1 MDARTMLIPAR
12 IPLLVLLSFAGWGPA
27 VSYAQTAVPAVDV
40 ILERMAQA
48 RADNQTH
55 LRPYSVTR
63 DYRLVGAEKQTRS
76 EVIADV
82 SFVPPAFKKFVIQKS
97 SGIGLGERI
106 VRQMLEHEAA
116 IVKNNSATDM
126 TAANYDFRF
135 LRQEE
140 WNGQP
145 CYVLEM
151 LPLRSDKTLLRGQ
164 IWVDSLTYLLRRT
177 EGAPSKAPSWWLRNA
192 RIALVYGDV
201 QGMWLQTASES
212 TADVRFV
219 GRHTMLSRDVRYQV
233 SDVVASATNAVS
245 SAR

>member
-1 MDARTMLIPAR
+1 MLILSRTA
-12 IPLLVLLSFAGWGPA
+12 LLFLTLAGWGPA
-27 VSYAQTAVPAVDV
+27 ASYAQNAVPPVDV

-48 RADNQTH
+48 RADNRTH

-82 SFVPPAFKKFVIQKS
+82 SFVPPAFKKFTIQKS

-106 VRQMLEHEAA
+106 VRQMLEHETA

-135 LRQEE
+135 LREE
-140 WNGQP
+140 ELNGQP

-151 LPLRSDKTLLRGQ
+151 LPRRSDKVLLHGQ

-177 EGAPSKAPSWWLRNA
+177 EGEPGKAPSWWLRDA
-192 RIALVYGDV
+192 RIALLYGDV
-201 QGMWLQTASES
+201 EGMWLQTASEA
-212 TADVRFV
+212 TADVRFL
-219 GRHTMLSRDVRYQV
+219 GRHTMLSHDVRYQV
-233 SDVVASATNAVS
+233 SEVVAGAVQPGRYRQ
-245 SAR
+245 ADK